1 MDDSP
6 LVQCQVEH
14 EASIS
19 VALSLALATGAV
31 AFREKTGRTVL
42 KV

>member
-1 MDDSP
+1 
-6 LVQCQVEH
+6 LVS
-14 EASIS
+14 SIS